1 MWLQQR
7 RAMGVG
13 EVGVGAGLGRWERVG
28 RSPPPLVVEEAEEE
42 EEEGVEWVVAQE
54 GVKK

>member
-1 MWLQQR
+1 
-7 RAMGVG
+7 MGVG